1 VYLPDSV
8 TQAAKLMVVGSYGV
22 GKTTLIG
29 TVSES
34 RPLRTEE
41 SITDASAGVDSLD
54 GVPDKTTTT
63 VALDFGRITLD
74 TTVLFLFGT
83 PGQQRFWS
91 VWDDLAEGAIGVLVL
106 IDLRRIEDSF
116 AVLDQLDTSQ
126 LPYIIAVNTFP
137 DTGKYAD
144 DEVRQALALPEAV
157 VVRCDALDHRSSVN
171 ALIALVTHALTCH
184 DAAEARL

>member
-1 VYLPDSV
+1 
-8 TQAAKLMVVGSYGV
+8 MIVGAYGV

-34 RPLRTEE
+34 RPLHTEE
-41 SITDASAGVDSLD
+41 PITDASAGVDSLD
-54 GVPDKTTTT
+54 GVPDKMTTT

-74 TTVLFLFGT
+74 TTVLFLFGA

-91 VWDDLAEGAIGVLVL
+91 VWDDLAEGAIGALVL

-126 LPYIIAVNTFP
+126 LPYIIAVNHFP
-137 DTGKYAD
+137 GTRDYAD
-144 DEVRQALALPEAV
+144 DEVRQALALPDAV
-157 VVRCDALDHRSSVN
+157 VVRCDARDHRSSVD

-184 DAAEARL
+184 DSAEVRL